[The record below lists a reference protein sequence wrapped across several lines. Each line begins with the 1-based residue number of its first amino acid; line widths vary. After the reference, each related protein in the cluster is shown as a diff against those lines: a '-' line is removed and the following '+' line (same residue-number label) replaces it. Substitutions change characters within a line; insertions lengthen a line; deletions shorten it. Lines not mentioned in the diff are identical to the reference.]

1 MKYIK
6 AQNILP
12 EKVIR
17 IIQEYVDG
25 EFIYI
30 PRKYGEQKAW
40 GEKSGARESLMKRN
54 KEIYRRYR
62 DGATITVLSQEYFL
76 SEQSIRRIISK
87 EKASFSNSVHN
98 HL

>member
-6 AQNILP
+6 AQSIIP
-12 EKVIR
+12 EEVIR

-30 PRKYGEQKAW
+30 PRKDGKQRAW
-40 GEKSGARESLMKRN
+40 GEKSGARESLMERN
-54 KEIYRRYR
+54 KEIYRKYK
-62 DGATITVLSQEYFL
+62 DGATVDGLSKDYFL
-76 SEQSIRRIISK
+76 SEQSVRRIISE
-87 EKASFSNSVHN
+87 EKSKFSNSIHN